1 MLLLGPS
8 AGGPVDNREGT
19 ALVDTGSTTSGIRT
33 SLARALQLQPRGKR
47 PMSGIGGEQQIE
59 RYIFRIGLLGSGLPY
74 IFDDLIGFE
83 LRESFA
89 FDALIGM
96 DLLRQCDMTIG
107 RDGRVVLE
115 LL

>member
-8 AGGPVDNREGT
+8 AGGSLDSLEGM
-19 ALVDTGSTTSGIRT
+19 ALLDTGSTTTGIK
-33 SLARALQLQPRGKR
+33 SSVARALQLQPRGKR
-47 PMSGIGGEQQIE
+47 PMSGVGGDTQLE
-59 RYIFRIGLLGSGLPY
+59 RYIFRIGLLGGGLPY

-96 DLLRQCDMTIG
+96 DLLRQCDLSVG
-107 RDGRVVLE
+107 RDGRVTLD
-115 LL
+115 LR